1 MSHSK
6 KLRVGIAGYGVIGPR
21 RRVYVDRHPLLQLV
35 AVCDQKFTE
44 DSIFEDGI
52 KYYQSYKDLILEN
65 IDILFVCLTH
75 DVAPEV
81 TIAGL
86 ERGMHVFCEKP
97 PGRTPADIKA
107 VIAVEKTNPALKLKY
122 GFNHR
127 YHDSVIDAINIIRSK
142 EMGEIINVRGLYGK
156 SSIVGR
162 DTSWR
167 SVRALSGG
175 GILLD
180 QGIHMLDLMR
190 LICGNFTE
198 VKSFI
203 TNSHWEHDVEDNA
216 YVLLRTD
223 AGVMGMMHST
233 ATQWRHKFQLDITLT
248 RGALSL
254 TGILTGSKSYGQE
267 TMTIIRSDGS
277 ESGVPSELTKT
288 YIVDNSWKMEIDEF
302 IDCITQNKIIS
313 SGSSADALDVME
325 LVYKIYA
332 ADKNWS
338 EKYNIK

>member
-1 MSHSK
+1 M
-6 KLRVGIAGYGVIGPR
+6 
-21 RRVYVDRHPLLQLV
+21 YVDLHPLLQLV
-35 AVCDQKFTE
+35 AVCDQKFT
-44 DSIFEDGI
+44 DDGI
-52 KYYQSYKDLILEN
+52 FDDGVKYYQSYKDLVLEN

-86 ERGMHVFCEKP
+86 KRGLHVFCEKP
-97 PGRTPADIKA
+97 PGRTPSDIKA
-107 VIAVEKTNPALKLKY
+107 VIAVEKANPTLKLKY

-127 YHDSVIDAINIIRSK
+127 YHDSIIDAINIIRSK

-216 YVLLRTD
+216 YVLLRTA

-248 RGALSL
+248 QGSLSL

-277 ESGVPSELTKT
+277 ESGVPPELTKT

-302 IDCITQNKIIS
+302 VDCITQNKGIS
-313 SGSSADALDVME
+313 SGSSTDALDVME

-332 ADKNWS
+332 ADKSWS
-338 EKYNIK
+338 EKYNLI

>member
-1 MSHSK
+1 MPHSK

-21 RRVYVDRHPLLQLV
+21 RRMYVDLHPLLQLV
-35 AVCDQKFTE
+35 AVCDQKFT
-44 DSIFEDGI
+44 DDGI
-52 KYYQSYKDLILEN
+52 FDDGVKYYQTYKDLVLEN

-86 ERGMHVFCEKP
+86 KRGLHVFCEKP
-97 PGRTPADIKA
+97 PGRTPSDIKA
-107 VIAVEKTNPALKLKY
+107 VIAVEKANPTLKLKY

-127 YHDSVIDAINIIRSK
+127 YHDSIIDAINIIRSK

-216 YVLLRTD
+216 YVLLRTA

-248 RGALSL
+248 QGSLSL

-277 ESGVPSELTKT
+277 ESGVPPELTKT

-302 IDCITQNKIIS
+302 VDCITQNKGIS
-313 SGSSADALDVME
+313 SGSSTDALDVME

-332 ADKNWS
+332 ADKSWS
-338 EKYNIK
+338 EKYNLI